1 MKRLVSAAIVVVLTS
16 GMSLA
21 AEIHQDEIYKR
32 LVGCT
37 PKEVIDRMGGKPKN
51 VEVLDAGE
59 SFVWVYTSNLFGF
72 AKDVTDALLKS
83 KLDSPTDEHTGERFT
98 KITIRFER
106 KKVSGVTMSY

>member
-1 MKRLVSAAIVVVLTS
+1 MKRLISAAIVVVLTS
-16 GMSLA
+16 GISLA

-59 SFVWVYTSNLFGF
+59 SFVWVYTSDLFGF
-72 AKDVTDALLKS
+72 AKDMTDKILKT
-83 KLDSPTDEHTGERFT
+83 KLDTPTDEYTGERFT
-98 KITIRFER
+98 KITIRFEK
-106 KKVSGVTMSY
+106 KKVTGVTLAY